1 MTNWK
6 PSLSKEDFGTWVV
19 CEAVGK
25 DRDLIKDM
33 KRNADGSYP
42 IFFSVGDVELDFSK
56 VIQRMNDYFY
66 DSVAKK
72 AQELLNEKY
81 GDLINEIDDIQ
92 QRITHQ
98 REMFKC
104 DFKN

>member
-25 DRDLIKDM
+25 DRDLIKEM

-42 IFFSVGDVELDFSK
+42 IFFSVGGVELDFDK
-56 VIQRMNDYFY
+56 VIQRMNDCIH
-66 DSVAKK
+66 DMVAKK

-81 GDLINEIDDIQ
+81 DDLISEIISIRN
-92 QRITHQ
+92 RIGEQ
-98 REMFKC
+98 KERFKY
-104 DFKN
+104 DWE